1 MISYWKTTVD
11 EFCLFAI
18 KKDYTAPEFKTQPPN
33 AFFDQHV
40 HKDNLI
46 AFIQNGEFIVET
58 NEERKSFKA
67 VELCIVEAGL
77 VLTDCVGRD
86 GAKYLMA

>member
-1 MISYWKTTVD
+1 MISHFKTTKD
-11 EFCLFAI
+11 EFRLFAI
-18 KKDYTAPEFKTQPPN
+18 KKGYTAPELKTQPPN

-40 HKDNLI
+40 HKDDLI
-46 AFIQNGEFIVET
+46 AFIHNGESIVET

-67 VELCIVEAGL
+67 VELSIVEAGL
-77 VLTDCVGRD
+77 VLTDCVGRA

>member
-1 MISYWKTTVD
+1 MV
-11 EFCLFAI
+11 CLLL
-18 KKDYTAPEFKTQPPN
+18 KKGYTAPEFKTHRN

-40 HKDNLI
+40 HNNDLI